1 MFECVFVCILELLLL
16 GGGGAS
22 MRGGGAWSVQNVG
35 PPISTADATHMCMH
49 YRYVNVGMGLCIAEA
64 AAQIKAS

>member
-1 MFECVFVCILELLLL
+1 
-16 GGGGAS
+16 

-49 YRYVNVGMGLCIAEA
+49 YRYVYVAMALCIAEA